1 MSVAGR
7 IPGQQFSGGDAAMST
22 EQRLVNEEVR
32 ALIGA
37 RGPVRSARDEVS
49 TSEIRRFAQAIF
61 DDTRLF
67 YDDEAASKSRFG
79 SRVAPGTFAMHV
91 FRPNIP
97 FADDALRWANATDEM
112 HRVAVTEGLPLPD
125 KWDGLYHFHAGDDM
139 EFLRLP
145 HVGDRLTGYTYLKDI
160 YEKSGRNGALA
171 FYVVRTDWKNQR
183 DEIVASHDMNLVWM
197 EQSREG
203 RRESAKSFERRD
215 PPKMPAPKPL
225 DLPRANFE
233 ELTEGQ
239 SLPTKMIR
247 VTVPTVVRWAMATE
261 AFRRDH
267 YDYEFATQV
276 AGVPHIIA
284 SAMWTLGC
292 RWSYL
297 NQLAG
302 CDGWVWKMSHSVR
315 ARMNI
320 GDSLTFSSTVA
331 KLERRDKYGLVEA
344 EVNLTNQDGT
354 VVAPGR
360 TSIALPYRGGPAVAY
375 PFVP

>member
-1 MSVAGR
+1 M
-7 IPGQQFSGGDAAMST
+7 AA
-22 EQRLVNEEVR
+22 EQKLVNDEVR

-37 RGPVRSARDEVS
+37 KGAVRSASDDVC
-49 TSEIRRFAQAIF
+49 TSEIRRFAQSTF
-61 DDTRLF
+61 DDTRIF
-67 YDDEAASKSRFG
+67 YDDEAARNSRFG
-79 SRVAPGTFAMHV
+79 ARVAPGTFAMHSL
-91 FRPNIP
+91 RPNGP
-97 FADDALRWANATDEM
+97 FADDALRWANRTDEM
-112 HRVAVTEGLPLPD
+112 HRVAVTEGLPLP
-125 KWDGLYHFHAGDDM
+125 KQWDGLYHFHAGDDM

-145 HVGDRLTGYTYLKDI
+145 HVGDRITGHIHLKDI

-183 DEIVASHDMNLVWM
+183 GEIVASHDMNLVWM
-197 EQSREG
+197 EQSGE
-203 RRESAKSFERRD
+203 RRRKDAKPLEPRD
-215 PPKMPAPKPL
+215 PPKMPAPTPL
-225 DLPRANFE
+225 VLSRTNFE
-233 ELTEGQ
+233 DLAVGQ
-239 SLPTKMIR
+239 PLPTKMIR

-292 RWSYL
+292 RWSFL
-297 NQLAG
+297 NQFAG

-320 GDSLTFSSTVA
+320 GDALTYGGTVTG
-331 KLERRDKYGLVEA
+331 LERREKYGLVEA
-344 EVNLTNQDGT
+344 EVNLVNQDGV
-354 VVAPGR
+354 VVAPGKA
-360 TSIALPYRGGPAVAY
+360 SIALPYRDGAAVPY